1 MHLKPRYSYYRR
13 EQLRK
18 EREQAKNWPGL
29 GSKELELEQGVGWR
43 EALVPLDD
51 HLERCICCIA
61 DALLK
66 HSQMSLPPSAELLR
80 RTQALELKSRFIAE
94 LAHMG

>member
-1 MHLKPRYSYYRR
+1 MHLRPRYSYYRR
-13 EQLRK
+13 EQSRK

-29 GSKELELEQGVGWR
+29 GSKELKLKHGVGWQ
-43 EALVPLDD
+43 EALVSLED

-66 HSQMSLPPSAELLR
+66 HSQMSLSPTAEH
-80 RTQALELKSRFIAE
+80 LKTHTSIGVVE
-94 LAHMG
+94 SLHC